1 MTEGES
7 TRARIV
13 RVSADLFARQ
23 GYHGTGL
30 TELLAATG
38 LGKGGFYH
46 HIASKDDLLLEIM
59 LEPINRALYVAEA
72 ITASPL
78 PAEEKLTALGRE
90 LGGSMGEDL
99 SAWTVFLREYSSLS
113 EDNKAQV
120 LALRRAYLDHWRSVL
135 TEGMASGTFRT
146 VDLSFVESVFGLFIY
161 TFVWDDK
168 GATKTELTD
177 AVMNVLIHGVRAEAT
192 PDGVRPVAAEAG
204 NGRAG
209 SRSHTD
215 RRTAAPACE
224 AGAGRRLPLGG

>member
-1 MTEGES
+1 
-7 TRARIV
+7 V

-59 LEPINRALYVAEA
+59 LEPINRALRAAETIA
-72 ITASPL
+72 ASASS
-78 PAEEKLTALGRE
+78 AEEKLTELGRD
-90 LGGSMGEDL
+90 LGASMGDNL

-113 EDNKAQV
+113 DEDKAQV
-120 LALRRAYLDHWRSVL
+120 LALRRAYLDHWRAVL
-135 TEGMASGTFRT
+135 TEGMGSGEFRA

-161 TFVWDDK
+161 TFVWDDQ
-168 GATKTELTD
+168 GASPAQLTD
-177 AVMNVLIHGVRAEAT
+177 AVMSLLLHGVRAAAGQEDVTARAGRAT
-192 PDGVRPVAAEAG
+192 

-209 SRSHTD
+209 L
-215 RRTAAPACE
+215 RTH
-224 AGAGRRLPLGG
+224 

>member
-30 TELLAATG
+30 TDLLAATG

-46 HIASKDDLLLEIM
+46 HITSKDDLLLEIM
-59 LEPINRALYVAEA
+59 LEPINRALHAAAEISA
-72 ITASPL
+72 APL
-78 PAEEKLTALGRE
+78 PAEEKLSALGSE
-90 LGGSMGEDL
+90 LGASMSEDL

-113 EDNKAQV
+113 EEDKARV
-120 LALRRAYLDHWRSVL
+120 LALRREYLDHWRAVL
-135 TEGMASGTFRT
+135 TDGMASGAFRT
-146 VDLSFVESVFGLFIY
+146 IDLSFVESVFGLFIY

-168 GATKTELTD
+168 GASRTQLTD
-177 AVMNVLIHGVRAEAT
+177 AVMNVLLHGVRAAGPPAETASVA
-192 PDGVRPVAAEAG
+192 GRPT

-209 SRSHTD
+209 L
-215 RRTAAPACE
+215 RTH
-224 AGAGRRLPLGG
+224 

>member
-13 RVSADLFARQ
+13 RVSAELFARQ

-59 LEPINRALYVAEA
+59 LEPINRALHAAEA
-72 ITASPL
+72 ITTSSL
-78 PAEEKLTALGRE
+78 PAVEKLTALGRE
-90 LGGSMGEDL
+90 LGASMGQDL

-113 EDNKAQV
+113 EEDKAQV
-120 LALRRAYLDHWRSVL
+120 LALRRAYLDHWRAVL
-135 TEGMASGTFRT
+135 TEGMASGAFRE
-146 VDLSFVESVFGLFIY
+146 VDLSVVESVFGLFVY

-168 GATKTELTD
+168 GASGTQLTD
-177 AVMNVLIHGVRAEAT
+177 AVMDLLLYGVRAAAL
-192 PDGVRPVAAEAG
+192 PVDAGSAAGQAA
-204 NGRAG
+204 NGRPGA
-209 SRSHTD
+209 
-215 RRTAAPACE
+215 RTH
-224 AGAGRRLPLGG
+224 

>member
-30 TELLAATG
+30 TDLLAATG

-46 HIASKDDLLLEIM
+46 HITSKDDLLLEIM
-59 LEPINRALYVAEA
+59 LEPINRALHAAAA
-72 ITASPL
+72 IRAAPL
-78 PAEEKLTALGRE
+78 SAEEKLSALGTE
-90 LGGSMGEDL
+90 LGASMSEDL

-113 EDNKAQV
+113 EEDKAQV
-120 LALRRAYLDHWRSVL
+120 LALRREYLDHWRAVL
-135 TEGMASGTFRT
+135 TDGMASGAFRT
-146 VDLSFVESVFGLFIY
+146 IDLSFVESVFGLFIY

-168 GATKTELTD
+168 GASRTQLTD
-177 AVMNVLIHGVRAEAT
+177 AVMTVLLHGVRAEG
-192 PDGVRPVAAEAG
+192 PPQEVVPVDGRPT

-209 SRSHTD
+209 L
-215 RRTAAPACE
+215 RTH
-224 AGAGRRLPLGG
+224 